1 MPVGDAAGGVGKSTA
16 GLSSRR
22 ERLREN
28 RFASSSP
35 PAHVWSGFAGGVAG
49 TRFEVAA
56 HYD

>member
-1 MPVGDAAGGVGKSTA
+1 MPVGDASGGVGEGTA
-16 GLSSRR
+16 GVSSRR